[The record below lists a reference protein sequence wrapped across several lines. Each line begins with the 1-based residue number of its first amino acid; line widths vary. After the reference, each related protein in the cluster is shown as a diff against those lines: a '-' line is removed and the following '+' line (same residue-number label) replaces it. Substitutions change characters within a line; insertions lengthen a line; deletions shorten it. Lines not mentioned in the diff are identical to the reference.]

1 MKLHIN
7 LMIFDFQ
14 NLFNYT
20 NPKNFDILKCQ
31 NDKKY
36 FTSKV
41 KKAFKISK
49 VKINFAVRKE
59 FETNKT

>member
-1 MKLHIN
+1 MS
-7 LMIFDFQ
+7 
-14 NLFNYT
+14 
-20 NPKNFDILKCQ
+20 KCQ

-41 KKAFKISK
+41 KKVLKISR
-49 VKINFAVRKE
+49 VKKNFTVRKE